1 MGFVLHK
8 ALRVLICRKCRYCFI
23 PGEAIGHAHTC
34 QKVPPRSISIEEFEE
49 LVLGQLIHLE
59 VPSVIHPSPRGPP
72 VEGVKKAKGWACSMD
87 PALCAYCCCNLKGM
101 ENHVRT
107 HPNHPPHMK
116 NCYRVN
122 VQLQTLFN
130 KFGVKYFEVEPA
142 FSNVSN
148 GDALARIL
156 RDFLP
161 KPGNESSPSVLY
173 PI

>member
-1 MGFVLHK
+1 MEGIK
-8 ALRVLICRKCRYCFI
+8 
-23 PGEAIGHAHTC
+23 EA
-34 QKVPPRSISIEEFEE
+34 E
-49 LVLGQLIHLE
+49 
-59 VPSVIHPSPRGPP
+59 
-72 VEGVKKAKGWACSMD
+72 GWACSVD

-116 NCYRVN
+116 NCYRAN

-148 GDALARIL
+148 GDPLARIL

>member
-1 MGFVLHK
+1 
-8 ALRVLICRKCRYCFI
+8 
-23 PGEAIGHAHTC
+23 
-34 QKVPPRSISIEEFEE
+34 
-49 LVLGQLIHLE
+49 
-59 VPSVIHPSPRGPP
+59 
-72 VEGVKKAKGWACSMD
+72 
-87 PALCAYCCCNLKGM
+87 
-101 ENHVRT
+101 
-107 HPNHPPHMK
+107 MK
-116 NCYRVN
+116 NCYRAN

-148 GDALARIL
+148 GDPLARIL